1 VEYIFN
7 NKVKVQFIENLMQC
21 VTRVLAGAQKKANK
35 IDLDRKVGSGRT
47 AIKSSKTNVKRLKKT
62 LDHSHGISQRM
73 LGQMFGCHHS
83 YVCRTIQRKTSIRY
97 RKKGSV
103 PGRTPQQK
111 SVVRP
116 KCSALVKI
124 FRKKSC
130 HGRRVIFLSE

>member
-1 VEYIFN
+1 
-7 NKVKVQFIENLMQC
+7 MQC